1 MRELFKDAIKITN
14 YNIILTIPLI
24 IFIKLLDL
32 YSLYSRNNVDSTL
45 KFLIASITVLF
56 MFGVFCSGWFLMIKG
71 AISLSKKVFVLDDD
85 RAKAAL
91 NLFKVFPEGV
101 GKYFLSFVGVYFI
114 FLLIQTIATPL
125 VYILGV
131 NIIGSLDAES
141 MQHLQKLTM
150 DSTMSSGD
158 GMAAFIDALSI
169 DQIVFFGK
177 WSLLCTA
184 VTSVIMYLLMLW
196 IPEIIYF
203 TINPL
208 VALWRSLVKLFKD
221 FFTTV
226 RLFLIL
232 WFTGFILLFINT
244 FAVINPFA
252 YILMSIVLFYF
263 SVYFVVLI
271 FLYFDRKYVITDSSE
286 DEK

>member
-131 NIIGSLDAES
+131 NIIGGLDAES

-177 WSLLCTA
+177 WSLLFTA